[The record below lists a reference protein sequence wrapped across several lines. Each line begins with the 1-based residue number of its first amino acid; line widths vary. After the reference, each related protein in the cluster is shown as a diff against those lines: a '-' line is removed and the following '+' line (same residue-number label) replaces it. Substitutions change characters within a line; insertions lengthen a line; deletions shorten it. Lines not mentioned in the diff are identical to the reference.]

1 MNAMIGERSG
11 RSEEERTGTDRT
23 YLILLAEA
31 EVREALR
38 DLTLTRWGDIAR
50 RVRTRGVRL
59 MICPRLS
66 KPVARALTGR
76 LDRPEIHL
84 AWATWRW
91 PQNLRHLS
99 AVIRH
104 EVAHLIVA
112 HLGERGH
119 GPEFTR
125 IVQTIGGICGSKS
138 PRGMFYRED
147 PVPIVCPTCDI
158 VVVVGARRTRRIL
171 TGGWEYLHKPCG
183 TRLSPKLQIGPVL
196 PIG

>member
-1 MNAMIGERSG
+1 MNASNGDRSG
-11 RSEEERTGTDRT
+11 RSEEDRTGTDRT
-23 YLILLAEA
+23 YLVLLAEA

-50 RVRTRGVRL
+50 RVRARGVKL

-84 AWATWRW
+84 AWATWRF
-91 PQNLRHLS
+91 PENLRHLS

-119 GPEFTR
+119 GPGRVNET
-125 IVQTIGGICGSKS
+125 
-138 PRGMFYRED
+138 
-147 PVPIVCPTCDI
+147 
-158 VVVVGARRTRRIL
+158 GAADTWAPL
-171 TGGWEYLHKPCG
+171 
-183 TRLSPKLQIGPVL
+183 
-196 PIG
+196 